1 MRDSEASYVLTRQL
15 VQQARQEGDV
25 DGLRRAVHA
34 LAALVDLGAA
44 PPAHV
49 ATVGTAWYW
58 LFEATGDPAPMRA
71 AEHAYRKALDRAAGS
86 APPIWRSHLGMCLLR
101 VSERMGRRGVLEE
114 ALQLLRSAAGDLGAD
129 APGYFEA
136 QANLGLGL
144 LRTMEHT
151 SRLDLLPGAVAA
163 HRAAADAVPGRPD
176 AAAQILSNLANTLMY
191 AWDHTGGR
199 KHLTEALEAAR
210 AAVAL
215 VPPDHPAVP
224 GCLAALGRVLT
235 ALAQV
240 TGDQKPLLEAVHRLH
255 SCLRDVPSNDP
266 DRPLWLSWFA
276 TACRVLFTRT
286 GDVAALDEAI
296 GARREAAWLLPDD
309 HPDVPA
315 YRGNLAIAL
324 RNRYDALAD
333 TAALDES
340 VRLLRDVVAQ
350 SAPDDPEHSRH
361 QADLANALHRRGVS
375 TADPDVLDEAAELLR
390 TAAGTTVLGR
400 PERLMHLA
408 NLGSVLLSAATLT
421 PAAAGLSR
429 AIAVLSEAV
438 GAAGPEDPE
447 LAEALLNL
455 GRAHELGH
463 QRTGER
469 DAQEEA
475 ARAYERLVSTRAAP
489 AQSRALAAQAL
500 GHLRLRAGDSR
511 EALDGFTRAIDLLD
525 LVAWLGLRRDDQERL
540 LGRFPALATTAAA
553 CAIELGDLDTAV
565 EVLERGRGVMVA
577 QALGATAGTDHVRRR
592 VPELADRLD
601 ALHRLLESGEREG
614 SATAWSRQSIVLERD
629 AVLAEIR
636 ATDQLSDFLR
646 APRVAAL
653 RAGLGDRTV
662 VIVNVA
668 PQRCDALV
676 LTSTATT
683 CLVPLPGLT
692 VGDVTRHASDLA
704 EITDEGLLE
713 TLAWLWDAV
722 TGPVLARCAQI
733 GVPVRLWWMPTGP
746 LSFLPVHAAG
756 HHRAGEGTSR
766 SAVHQVISSYATTL
780 RSLEPGAPRLV
791 RSPLTV
797 AVPQSDDDLALPG
810 ARREADIV
818 ARHLGDATVAV
829 AADEATRRRVLD
841 LLAEADWAHFACH
854 ATTDL
859 ARPSDSHLSLHD
871 GPLRVRDLFA
881 LRNATTRTRAL
892 AYLSACSTA
901 RGGPGLPDEN
911 IHLASALQWA
921 GFSDVIATFWP
932 MPDAVAVR
940 AADRAYA
947 HMRDT
952 TPARALQ
959 ATVSELYDRYPER
972 PTAWAAHLHL
982 GADHSARFG

>member
-1 MRDSEASYVLTRQL
+1 M
-15 VQQARQEGDV
+15 VQQARQDSDV
-25 DGLRRAVHA
+25 DALCRAVHS
-34 LAALVDLGAA
+34 LAALVNPGTA

-49 ATVGTAWYW
+49 ATVGTAWYL
-58 LFEATGDPAPMRA
+58 LFEATGEPAPMRA
-71 AEHAYRKALDRAAGS
+71 AEQAYRTALDRAADS

-101 VSERMGRRGVLEE
+101 TSERTGRHGVLEE
-114 ALQLLRSAAGDLGAD
+114 ALQLLRSAAGDLDAD
-129 APGYFEA
+129 APGYFAA

-151 SRLDLLPGAVAA
+151 SRIDLLPEAVTA
-163 HRAAADAVPGRPD
+163 HRAAADAVPDRPD
-176 AAAQILSNLANTLMY
+176 AAAQILSNLTNTLMY
-191 AWDHTGGR
+191 AWDHTGAR
-199 KHLTEALEAAR
+199 KYLTEALETAR

-235 ALAQV
+235 ALAQA
-240 TGDQKPLLEAVHRLH
+240 TGDQKPLLEAIHRLH
-255 SCLRDVPSNDP
+255 YCLRDLRSNDP

-276 TACRVLFTRT
+276 TSCRVLFTRT
-286 GDVAALDEAI
+286 GDVVALDETI
-296 GARREAAWLLPDD
+296 GARREAVRLLPDD
-309 HPDVPA
+309 HPDLPA

-324 RNRYDALAD
+324 RNRYDAIAD

-350 SAPDDPEHSRH
+350 SPPDGPEHSRH
-361 QADLANALHRRGVS
+361 QADLANSLHRMGVS

-390 TAAGTTVLGR
+390 IAADTTMLGR

-421 PAAAGLSR
+421 REPAALSR
-429 AIAVLSEAV
+429 AIAVLGDAV

-475 ARAYERLVSTRAAP
+475 ARAYERLVSTQEAP

-500 GHLRLRAGDSR
+500 GHLRLRAGDNR
-511 EALDGFTRAIDLLD
+511 AALDRFARAIDLLD
-525 LVAWLGLRRDDQERL
+525 LVAGPGLGRDDQERL

-565 EVLERGRGVMVA
+565 EVLERGRGVMIA
-577 QALGATAGTDHVRRR
+577 QALGATAGTDQVRRH

-614 SATAWSRQSIVLERD
+614 SPAVGSRHSIVLERD

-636 ATDQLSDFLR
+636 ATAQLKDFLR
-646 APRVAAL
+646 APRAAAL

-676 LTSTATT
+676 LTSTATR
-683 CLVPLPGLT
+683 LVPLPGLT
-692 VGDVTRHASDLA
+692 MGDVAGHASGLSD
-704 EITDEGLLE
+704 ITDERLLE
-713 TLAWLWDAV
+713 TLAWLWDV
-722 TGPVLARCAQI
+722 VIGPVLARCGQI
-733 GVPVRLWWMPTGP
+733 GVPMRLWWMPTGP
-746 LSFLPVHAAG
+746 LSFLPLHAAG
-756 HHRAGEGTSR
+756 HHRAGEGTAR
-766 SAVHQVISSYATTL
+766 SALHQVVSSYATTL
-780 RSLEPGAPRLV
+780 RSLGSGAPRPV
-791 RSPLTV
+791 SSPLTV
-797 AVPQSDDDLALPG
+797 AVPQSEDDLALPG

-829 AADEATRRRVLD
+829 AAERATRQRVLD

-881 LRNATTRTRAL
+881 LRIATTRTRSL

-901 RGGPGLPDEN
+901 RGGPSLPDEN

-921 GFSDVIATFWP
+921 GFADVIATFWP
-932 MPDAVAVR
+932 VPDPVAVR
-940 AADRAYA
+940 AADRVYA
-947 HMRDT
+947 HMRGA

-959 ATVSELYDRYPER
+959 ATVSELYDRYPEW

-982 GADHSARFG
+982 GADHPARFG